1 MTWNRFLRGSCWFG
15 MEQNWSHAKLDG
27 TESHCDPLL
36 LIKFGNWVIL
46 DYQIDNFEDFL
57 PQTNSNQKF
66 IHYMF
71 LAFSIEKVYF
81 EVSTHL
87 CHVYTG
93 KSSSNFE
100 FHKKTFC
107 WLVILDVI
115 KWVDVSK

>member
-36 LIKFGNWVIL
+36 LITFGNRAIL

-71 LAFSIEKVYF
+71 LAFSIERVILRYQHICVMCTW
-81 EVSTHL
+81 ENPVQI
-87 CHVYTG
+87 
-93 KSSSNFE
+93 SNFT
-100 FHKKTFC
+100 KKPFADLLF
-107 WLVILDVI
+107 WM
-115 KWVDVSK
+115 